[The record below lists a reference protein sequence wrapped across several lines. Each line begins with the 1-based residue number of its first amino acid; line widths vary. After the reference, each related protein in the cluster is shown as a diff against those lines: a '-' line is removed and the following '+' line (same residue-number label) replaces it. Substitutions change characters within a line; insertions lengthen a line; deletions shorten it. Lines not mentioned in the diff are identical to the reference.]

1 LNAIHR
7 RLQHRHAA
15 QNQRFLERVLFAPGH
30 NIFSEGM
37 RGRRA
42 YVVEKGLVS
51 IWTGTDARRVELE
64 RLGPCCI
71 FGELALI
78 VEDAPRSAT
87 ATTLSETSCVVIKD
101 FEFKSKLDR
110 SDAFVRALV
119 RILAQNVRET
129 NRHIFSFAE
138 PREDMT
144 LSPQPFD

>member
-1 LNAIHR
+1 MNASHR
-7 RLQHRHAA
+7 QLHHQHAA
-15 QNQRFLERVLFAPGH
+15 QDQRFLERVLYAPGH

-42 YVVEKGLVS
+42 YVVEKGLIS
-51 IWTGTDARRVELE
+51 IWTGTDAKRVELE

-71 FGELALI
+71 FGELSLI

-87 ATTLSETSCVVIKD
+87 ATTLAETSCVVIKD
-101 FEFKSKLDR
+101 YQFKSKLDR

-138 PREDMT
+138 PRED
-144 LSPQPFD
+144 LAASLRPFD